1 MLDKLAF
8 GMCKID
14 GERSNKHGLV
24 GSGSGAGVV
33 RETRSGMKGQ
43 CAGSNSGEG
52 GIDGEGMDEAAGRLS
67 NMSFDSHGFD
77 KKSKLHLSNP
87 PGLRY

>member
-1 MLDKLAF
+1 MLDKLVF
-8 GMCKID
+8 GMSKID
-14 GERSNKHGLV
+14 GE

-33 RETRSGMKGQ
+33 RETRSEVKGQ
-43 CAGSNSGEG
+43 CAGSSSED
-52 GIDGEGMDEAAGRLS
+52 GIDGEETDEAAERLS

-77 KKSKLHLSNP
+77 KSKLHPLNLP